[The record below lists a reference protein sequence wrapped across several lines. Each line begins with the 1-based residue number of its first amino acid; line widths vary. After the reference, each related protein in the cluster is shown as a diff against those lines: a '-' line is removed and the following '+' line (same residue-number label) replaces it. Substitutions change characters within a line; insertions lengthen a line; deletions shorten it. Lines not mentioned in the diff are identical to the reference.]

1 MKNDQLGIIYDDCM
15 KIINALKESSPDPGL
30 DTYIHFVKSFHVT
43 KDKKGLLYT
52 FSELRIFMADL
63 PISLQT
69 KLVTELKYLE
79 VFDGIVQSILKRS
92 LVKSDLEAE
101 LLRKRLDSLIENEED
116 PKLTLEIENL
126 LDEYQGRE

>member
-1 MKNDQLGIIYDDCM
+1 
-15 KIINALKESSPDPGL
+15 
-30 DTYIHFVKSFHVT
+30 
-43 KDKKGLLYT
+43 
-52 FSELRIFMADL
+52 MADL